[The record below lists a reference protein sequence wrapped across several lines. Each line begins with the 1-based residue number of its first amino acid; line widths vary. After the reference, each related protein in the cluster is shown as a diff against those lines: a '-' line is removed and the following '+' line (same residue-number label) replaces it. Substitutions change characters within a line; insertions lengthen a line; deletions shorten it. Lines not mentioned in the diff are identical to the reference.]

1 MKTLEHQESICES
14 AGKLA
19 DESANKSADESA
31 DESANESADE
41 SASEPADD
49 ESEERKTAKK
59 RQTGER
65 AIPRPSVEGNFQGFG
80 ECVILKTSAML
91 IMSVL

>member
-19 DESANKSADESA
+19 DEP
-31 DESANESADE
+31 ANESADE

-49 ESEERKTAKK
+49 ESEERKTAEK